1 MFNFSQFLFEGVGN
15 TEFNLNDAKG
25 KLFEILAGSH
35 IKHGSDKKGKPA
47 AFLTHYRDENGSSPE
62 AVHNYIKKELDKRN
76 PGMYDQINEHA
87 RQAAERAKDY
97 LRSQGH
103 HTVNEVAW
111 TSQPSDHK
119 SFTGVD
125 DENSD
130 ADVMMHTNKGPI
142 GVSLKYGTEKNPNLR
157 NPGLDSI
164 EQLAGLKK
172 GAITGLYNQHQ
183 KNIRDLGF
191 TGSQGD
197 NHKAFKANKSSP
209 AAVAAVDSGL
219 RTRREI
225 AKAWQ
230 NGYANM
236 NSDQLREKIV
246 SLVSPETKFDHFR
259 LHTRPT
265 ASGVAH
271 HIGHVQDDIRNSL
284 SNYAEFKAM
293 PHSGAGI
300 SVQILGRHHDSDDF
314 HPVITHGVKGTS
326 GPMKGMNGTT
336 KLSLKTPK
344 AKPVQIKTTPEEK
357 GSGEHGGRSFYGP
370 GEQ

>member
-1 MFNFSQFLFEGVGN
+1 MFNFLQFLSEGAKN
-15 TEFNLNDAKG
+15 KEFNLNDAKG

-35 IKHGSDKKGKPA
+35 IKHGSDKSGKPA
-47 AFLTHYRDENGSSPE
+47 AFLTHYRDENGSSPQ
-62 AVHNYIKKELDKRN
+62 AVHDYIKSELEKRY
-76 PGMYDQINEHA
+76 PGMYNQINDHA
-87 RQAAERAKDY
+87 RQAAQRAKDY
-97 LRSQGH
+97 LKSQGH

-111 TSQPSDHK
+111 TSQKADHK
-119 SFTGVD
+119 SFTGVE

-130 ADVMMHTNKGPI
+130 ADIMLHTNKGPI
-142 GVSLKYGTEKNPNLR
+142 GVSLKYGTQKNPNLR

-172 GAITGLYNQHQ
+172 GKITGLYNQHQ
-183 KNIRDLGF
+183 KNIRDLGY

-197 NHKAFKANKSSP
+197 NHEEFKADKNSKRAM
-209 AAVAAVDSGL
+209 AAVESGL

-225 AKAWQ
+225 AKTWQ
-230 NGYANM
+230 NGYAAM

-246 SLVSPETKFDHFR
+246 SLVSPETKFEHFR
-259 LHTRPT
+259 MHSRPT
-265 ASGVAH
+265 ASGVDH
-271 HIGHVQDDIRNSL
+271 HIGHIQDDIRNAL

-293 PHSGAGI
+293 PHSGSGI
-300 SVQILGRHHDSDDF
+300 SVQILGRHHGSDEF

-344 AKPVQIKTTPEEK
+344 VAKVKPPSTPEER
-357 GSGEHGGRSFYGP
+357 GSGEHGGKSFYGP

>member
-1 MFNFSQFLFEGVGN
+1 MLNFSTFLFEGAKN
-15 TEFNLNDAKG
+15 KQFNLNDAKG

-35 IKHGSDKKGKPA
+35 IKHGANKSGKPA
-47 AFLTHYRDENGSSPE
+47 AFLTHYRDENKNSPQT
-62 AVHNYIKKELDKRN
+62 VHDYIKKELDKRN

-87 RQAAERAKDY
+87 RQAAGRARDY
-97 LRSQGH
+97 LRSKGH

-111 TSQPSDHK
+111 TSQKSDHK
-119 SFTGVD
+119 SFTGVE

-130 ADVMMHTNKGPI
+130 ADIMLHTNKGPI
-142 GVSLKYGTEKNPNLR
+142 GVSLKYGTQKNPNLR

-183 KNIRDLGF
+183 QNVRDLGF
-191 TGSQGD
+191 TGIQGE
-197 NHKAFKANKSSP
+197 NHEAFKANPSSR
-209 AAVAAVDSGL
+209 ASVAAVDSSL

-230 NGYANM
+230 NGYASM

-246 SLVSPETKFDHFR
+246 SLVSPETEFEHFR
-259 LHTRPT
+259 LHSRPT

-271 HIGHVQDDIRNSL
+271 HIGHIQDDIRDGL
-284 SNYAEFKAM
+284 SNYAEFKAV
-293 PHSGAGI
+293 PHSGSGI
-300 SVQILGRHHDSDDF
+300 SVQILGRHHDSKEF

-336 KLSLKTPK
+336 KLSLKIPK
-344 AKPVQIKTTPEEK
+344 VKPAKVKVAPEEK

-370 GEQ
+370 GEI